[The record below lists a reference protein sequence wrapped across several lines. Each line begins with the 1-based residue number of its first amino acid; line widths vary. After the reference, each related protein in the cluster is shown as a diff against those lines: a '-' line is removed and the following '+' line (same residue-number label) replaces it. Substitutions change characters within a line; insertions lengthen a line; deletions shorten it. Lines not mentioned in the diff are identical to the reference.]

1 MKNLS
6 EHPRQTSPLSSPW
19 GVSVLSFQRTLLIN
33 AADREHINVYFFYI
47 KTSIVILWNIPLYV
61 VFSWFTL
68 VCLGQGLIFLEA
80 RHYTSLPSGKF
91 RSNALGSTGLSLL
104 WQAPY

>member
-1 MKNLS
+1 M
-6 EHPRQTSPLSSPW
+6 
-19 GVSVLSFQRTLLIN
+19 LI
-33 AADREHINVYFFYI
+33 F
-47 KTSIVILWNIPLYV
+47 LYSDKHSNTVEYTV
-61 VFSWFTL
+61 VCCFSWFTL
-68 VCLGQGLIFLEA
+68 VCLGQGPIFVEA